1 MRWYILKIL
10 RIFVCWCGEGMGTE
24 ATIISFNSF
33 SVHLLITT
41 SLTGL
46 LQMSPT
52 FENVTVNGSLPKV
65 GNFDVFE

>member
-1 MRWYILKIL
+1 
-10 RIFVCWCGEGMGTE
+10 MGTE
-24 ATIISFNSF
+24 GTIISFNSF